1 MMHFVCVCTSLQM
14 LVYHPDS
21 CVVVVVV
28 VVVVVLYRQSVTV
41 TLFASLSFQ
50 GCLPRSGSLPQIPE
64 CLIM

>member
-1 MMHFVCVCTSLQM
+1 MMHFVWVCTSLQI

-28 VVVVVLYRQSVTV
+28 VVVVLYQQSVTV
-41 TLFASLSFQ
+41 TLFASLSSQ

-64 CLIM
+64 CPIM

>member
-28 VVVVVLYRQSVTV
+28 VVLYRQSVTV
-41 TLFASLSFQ
+41 TLFASLSSQ